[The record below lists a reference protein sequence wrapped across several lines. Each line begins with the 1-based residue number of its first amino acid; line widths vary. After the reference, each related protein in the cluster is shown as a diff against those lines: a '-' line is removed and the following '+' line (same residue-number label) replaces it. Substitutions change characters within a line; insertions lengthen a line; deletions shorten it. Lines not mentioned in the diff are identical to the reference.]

1 MRFWLLSS
9 IFMFLCGKRVFT
21 RPLNVSITWIDLVRV
36 SFLSE
41 FQFDRWP
48 RSKNVIYQIN
58 KQKLMYLLN
67 INHKVAPPFSVNMPR
82 KLPERTVLRQGKF
95 REIGIMH
102 SKSIFV
108 QSIFIWCAQI
118 VRFFQFSN
126 SIQLPLAGQ
135 RTAAPGQ
142 KIDEINRCDLRLNY
156 ALVTHFLSLPYF
168 C

>member
-1 MRFWLLSS
+1 
-9 IFMFLCGKRVFT
+9 
-21 RPLNVSITWIDLVRV
+21 
-36 SFLSE
+36 
-41 FQFDRWP
+41 
-48 RSKNVIYQIN
+48 
-58 KQKLMYLLN
+58 MYLLN

-95 REIGIMH
+95 REIERMH

-142 KIDEINRCDLRLNY
+142 KIDEINRCDLRLNC
-156 ALVTHFLSLPYF
+156 ALVNHFLSLPYF
-168 C
+168 LLNTHKASFCSARFPLWSFCPQSVQWLLDHAK